1 MDKGIRAAA
10 RILFVELN
18 EKRRRGEFGI
28 TKKAD
33 TLFRRAVCDKLCEDF
48 GITMPSAGGA
58 YQEAFR
64 FVRNLNS
71 ELVDGLG
78 RPPEKNNGGR
88 KKKSTQVAQAVTLL
102 LGYTPAATFE
112 PVEFIDEQYEA
123 ALMAVAGSI
132 PEAPVVEGVPNG
144 SDELVAVEKTYTVTR
159 AKDGVVVATGI
170 TLGDAEQL
178 VAKAKAAKKATLVF
192 A

>member
-10 RILFVELN
+10 RNLFVEMN
-18 EKRRRGEFGI
+18 EQRRRGEFGL

-33 TLFRRAVCDKLCEDF
+33 TVFRLGLCAKLAEDF
-48 GITMPSAGGA
+48 GISMASAGAA

-102 LGYTPAATFE
+102 LGYTPKTTFE

-123 ALMAVAGSI
+123 ALLAVAGSI
-132 PEAPVVEGVPNG
+132 PETAVAGDAPNN
-144 SDELVAVEKTYTVTR
+144 SDELVDTPKVYTVTR
-159 AKDGVVVATGI
+159 AKDGVVIATGI
-170 TLGDAEQL
+170 TLDAAEQL
-178 VAKAKAAKKATLVF
+178 VAKAKAAKKATLVY